1 MENIFR
7 TVLSI
12 ISLISAVL
20 AASYP
25 KPVPSEDYLLH
36 EVLDNAGEFHVY
48 WKFNTTHITFE
59 LHVKTRGY
67 VGFGISPN
75 GKMYPSDVIIGW
87 VKDGVTH
94 FSVSIFSCCLYS
106 RSRPLSLSLSLS
118 L

>member
-1 MENIFR
+1 MEKLFR
-7 TVLSI
+7 TVLFIISI
-12 ISLISAVL
+12 ISTVL
-20 AASYP
+20 AASHP

-36 EVLDNAGEFHVY
+36 EVLDNYGKFHVY

-94 FSVSIFSCCLYS
+94 FSVSIFLFLY
-106 RSRPLSLSLSLS
+106 SLSLSLS
-118 L
+118 PITFF